1 MKDLTFTDYLR
12 ACVSPGSLIALAL
25 GVALTVTGAI
35 SAAAD
40 PEGDNLWS
48 LGLFIGTAVVIAY
61 LSLELSWKGRNDY
74 LLHLVFRVYAVGA
87 IVAVINTVATII
99 AIAGHPIQYVRN
111 DFQYWLG
118 GPWLIIPSLLGYLL
132 GMIAGF
138 AVLLVITLPIMSV
151 LRSRV
156 AVAANAL
163 SENPAFAARNRRA
176 MIALSV
182 LLILVFLIPV
192 LIVIGDPTTVR
203 VGVVLIPLGVFLA
216 IFVSVTQRQAKIT
229 ELLGVEAWQQT
240 DRPVE

>member
-1 MKDLTFTDYLR
+1 MKDLAFTDYLR
-12 ACVSPGSLIALAL
+12 ACVSPGSVIALAL
-25 GVALTVTGAI
+25 GVALTVIGAI

-48 LGLFIGTAVVIAY
+48 IGLGLGTALVIAY
-61 LSLELSWKGRNDY
+61 LSLELSWKGGKDY
-74 LLHLVFRVYAVGA
+74 LLHLVFRVYLVGA
-87 IVAVINTVATII
+87 IVAVVNTLAAII

-118 GPWLIIPSLLGYLL
+118 GPWLIIPSLLGYFI

-138 AVLLVITLPIMSV
+138 AVLLVITLPVTSV

-156 AVAANAL
+156 AIAANNL

-182 LLILVFLIPV
+182 LLILVFLIPI
-192 LIVIGDPTTVR
+192 LIVTGDPVAVK
-203 VGVVLIPLGVFLA
+203 VGVALIPLGVVLA

-229 ELLGVEAWQQT
+229 EWLGVEDWQQT